1 MKIIVALL
9 LLSVSAIAQTSTD
22 DEFKRSAETA
32 AKLYP
37 VAASDT
43 SQFYLWMDGIDKE
56 LGHRGHPLFQ
66 SPNKPLIIAY
76 CAAWVLGVEA
86 AAPLVPLNETDKAYF
101 NDVTAEIQAQRDE
114 ARRKAEAAK
123 KARRRPGTIAGAVA
137 AGLSPEVFTP
147 STPSASDKLD
157 AIQRQLQMQE
167 NQRQIDALQQRMK
180 DNRITR

>member
-43 SQFYLWMDGIDKE
+43 SRFYQWMDALDKA
-56 LGHRGHPLFQ
+56 LDRRGHPLFQ

-76 CAAWVLGVEA
+76 CAAWALGVEA
-86 AAPLVPLNETDKAYF
+86 TGPLVPLNDTDSAYF
-101 NDVTAEIQAQRDE
+101 DEVTAEIQAQRDE
-114 ARRKAEAAK
+114 AKRKAEAAK
-123 KARRRPGTIAGAVA
+123 KVRRRPGTIAGAVA
-137 AGLSPEVFTP
+137 AGLSPGVFTP
-147 STPSASDKLD
+147 SEPSTADKLD

-167 NQRQIDALQQRMK
+167 NQRKIDALQQRMK